1 MAGTS
6 RNQIAKVNQK
16 HQLMLYMVLAG
27 KRTKDIAT
35 ALRYHPNR
43 VSTIINS
50 PLFQAQLNELR
61 SSLHDLTFADFL
73 ERIRQ
78 EVIKNFDFKVQVRD
92 NDKAMDSVRLQ
103 AARDISTDVDRLFP
117 KIERREEERTIHIS
131 LDERSLQAMVTAV
144 AQATGKPSPVID
156 AEFTP
161 LLPSPVDDF
170 AAELEEREALEA
182 EDL

>member
-1 MAGTS
+1 MAGGS

-27 KRTKDIAT
+27 KRTKDIAE

-50 PLFQAQLNELR
+50 PLFKAQLDELR
-61 SSLHDLTFADFL
+61 GSLHDLTFADFL

-78 EVIKNFDFKVQVRD
+78 EVVRNFDFKVQIRD
-92 NDKAMDSVRLQ
+92 NEKAMDSVRLQ
-103 AARDISTDVDRLFP
+103 AARDISTDVDRLYP
-117 KIERREEERTIHIS
+117 KVERREEERTIHIS

-144 AQATGKPSPVID
+144 AQASGKPAPVID
-156 AEFTP
+156 AEFET
-161 LLPSPVDDF
+161 LLPQDVEAF

-182 EDL
+182 ED

>member
-1 MAGTS
+1 MAGGS

-27 KRTKDIAT
+27 KRTKDIAE

-50 PLFQAQLNELR
+50 PLFKAQLDELR
-61 SSLHDLTFADFL
+61 GSLHDLTFADFL

-78 EVIKNFDFKVQVRD
+78 EVVRNFDFKVQIRD
-92 NDKAMDSVRLQ
+92 NEKAMDSVRLQ
-103 AARDISTDVDRLFP
+103 AARDISTDVDRLYP
-117 KIERREEERTIHIS
+117 KVERREEERTIHIS

-144 AQATGKPSPVID
+144 AQASGKPAPVID
-156 AEFTP
+156 AEFET
-161 LLPSPVDDF
+161 LLPQDVEAF

-182 EDL
+182 EE